1 MRCRECDYPLWN
13 LKARECPECGASF
26 RPSDYEFVAETVRF
40 CCPYCRQDYYGQPPI
55 GHLEPRAFSCVGC
68 GADLEM
74 DQMVLLPREGLTEAD
89 TRPGVVPWL
98 ERRKRG
104 TLKAFLATM
113 GMAMIRPGKLMRG
126 VPRDAPAGDALA
138 FGVLAL
144 TPAVVIGGSLPYVG
158 YWAWRVLIG
167 GAWGADFWAVFWFL
181 FLSVVGV
188 FVVAGA
194 IPLMAL
200 VAHAVLRL
208 GGRPQHTVDR
218 TIQAVGYSAGAGAVS
233 AVPCVGPFVGWIWW
247 LVSAAIMVRAGQ
259 RVSGGRSS
267 TAVLILPVMV
277 LLAISGLAGLLSW
290 WSSSMFGGGGVMAG
304 QGWTPE
310 SQQTFALN
318 NSLLQYSWQQNRSG
332 PDHAIELVLVGSL
345 GVWQGT
351 PGAPFCQVGTKT
363 TPADIPVGDGTLQD
377 FLAMGMSGKLGATKT
392 LLESRPEGII
402 AHRVGDF
409 VFTYHGATLGG
420 NDSNF
425 WTVVMVPDPGVNG
438 TPALEDPV
446 QIGTDRYMVTEITY
460 GELAQSLQEQ
470 NAYRKT
476 LGLAPLPDL
485 TTVTHEQPAV
495 APAASGAPNSQ
506 DDP

>member
-13 LKARECPECGASF
+13 LKTRECPECGASF
-26 RPSDYEFVAETVRF
+26 RPSDYEFVAEAVRF
-40 CCPYCRQDYYGQPPI
+40 CCPRCGQDYYGQQPI

-68 GADLEM
+68 GADIEM
-74 DQMVLLPREGLTEAD
+74 DQMVLLPRQGLTEAD

-104 TLKAFLATM
+104 TLRAFVATI
-113 GMAMIRPGKLMRG
+113 GMAMIRPGTLMRG

-144 TPAVVIGGSLPYVG
+144 TPAIVIGGSLPYVG
-158 YWAWRVLIG
+158 YWAWRALRWG
-167 GAWGADFWAVFWFL
+167 GWGADFWAVFWFL
-181 FLSVVGV
+181 FLSVVAV
-188 FVVAGA
+188 FMVAGA

-200 VAHAVLRL
+200 VTHAILRL
-208 GGRPQHTVDR
+208 GGRPQHTIDR

-233 AVPCVGPFVGWIWW
+233 ADPCVGLFVGWIWW

-267 TAVLILPVMV
+267 AAVLVLPVMV

-290 WSSSMFGGGGVMAG
+290 WSSNMFGGGVMAG

-310 SQQTFALN
+310 SQQTFGLN
-318 NSLLQYSWQQNRSG
+318 NSLLQYSWQHSRSG
-332 PDHAIELVLVGSL
+332 PEHAIELVLVGGFGS
-345 GVWQGT
+345 WQGM

-363 TPADIPVGDGTLQD
+363 TSRDVPIGDATLQD
-377 FLAMGMSGKLGATKT
+377 FLTMSMSNKLGATKT
-392 LLESRPEGII
+392 LLESLPKGII

-409 VFTYHGATLGG
+409 VFTYHGASLGG
-420 NDSNF
+420 NDPNL
-425 WTVVMVPDPGVNG
+425 WVVIMVPDPGVNG
-438 TPALEDPV
+438 TPAPQDAV
-446 QIGTDRYMVTEITY
+446 HIGTDSYTVTQITY
-460 GELAQSLQEQ
+460 GELAKSLQEQ
-470 NAYRKT
+470 NAYRQT
-476 LGLAPLPDL
+476 IGLAPLPDP

-495 APAASGAPNSQ
+495 APASGAPNSQ
-506 DDP
+506 DNP